1 MYIWTRFSLAATITL
16 MATGPTLAQY
26 NYPVPEIDGP
36 AGVLALA
43 ALVSVAM
50 IAYSRLKR

>member
-1 MYIWTRFSLAATITL
+1 MYIWTRFSLAATIAL
-16 MATGPTLAQY
+16 MATGPTMAQDH
-26 NYPVPEIDGP
+26 VPEIDGP
-36 AGVLALA
+36 AGALALA

>member
-1 MYIWTRFSLAATITL
+1 MYIGTRLSLAAIIAL
-16 MATGPTLAQY
+16 MATGPTLAQDH
-26 NYPVPEIDGP
+26 VPEIDGP
-36 AGVLALA
+36 AGALALA